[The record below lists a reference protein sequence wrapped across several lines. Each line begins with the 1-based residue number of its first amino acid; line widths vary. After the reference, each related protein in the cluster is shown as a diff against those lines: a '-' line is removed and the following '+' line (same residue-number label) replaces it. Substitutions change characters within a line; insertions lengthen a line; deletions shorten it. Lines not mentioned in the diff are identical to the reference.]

1 MKAMIRDWLKQ
12 QFGDDESLICE
23 LYSQYRID
31 MEAGLQ
37 ALKEIYTM
45 EDDMKLREKTH
56 AMKGMALIVGD
67 QETANVLVALQH
79 ACEVKE
85 RDTQE
90 GLIEKLDALIAA
102 MSVE

>member
-23 LYSQYRID
+23 LYSQYRVD

-37 ALKEIYTM
+37 VVKEIFAT
-45 EDDMKLREKTH
+45 EDDMKLREKAH
-56 AMKGMALIVGD
+56 AMKGLALIVGD
-67 QETANVLVALQH
+67 KETANVLIALQH

-90 GLIEKLDALIAA
+90 GLVEKLDALVAA